1 MSKKMFYG
9 PRGGLYIQIDYD
21 VDTLPFL
28 KSLPDAKWEPTL
40 ELWSISSSVEDRAR
54 ILEVAEQLEIEVPD
68 EIRNIDYSDEVCDLV
83 DAAQQKGLYPFQIKG
98 VEFLV
103 SKKKAMLGDDMGLGK
118 AQSLT
123 SKILTPSG
131 WSTMGELRVG
141 DEVMGA
147 DGKPTRV
154 TGVYPQGE
162 KEMFEVEFSDGS
174 KTQCCEEHLWVV
186 NTPSRRSRGDMPRT
200 LSLKQIVDSGLRCS
214 SGNLKYFIPLV
225 SPVEH
230 SETSLP
236 INPYVLGVILR
247 DGSIVLGPPRISCP
261 DEQVFEEVLKR
272 LPEGVSANK
281 IKNTEPACL
290 EYSLTTG
297 RNSHSNPI
305 TDALRIMKLQG
316 RTSLEKFI
324 PEEYLFASIK
334 QRREL
339 LAGLLD
345 TDGSAFDST
354 IEYSSSSRE
363 LSRGVVHIVQSL
375 GGTARLKSRK
385 TFYSYKG
392 EKRQGQD
399 SYRVTITMPNG
410 FNPFKLSR
418 KASALRRAG
427 KYGPSRAI
435 KRIESLGRM
444 EAQCI
449 EVETDDNL
457 YITDDYIVTH
467 NTVQAIMSLPPNN
480 RVLIICPSVVKHN
493 WRKEILNWRSDYEV
507 FVAVKKT
514 DVRPPKIG
522 EIVVVNHDIL
532 PGKLAGNRAVI
543 PKEYYGL
550 VIVSDEAHYAKN
562 RKSIRT
568 KKVRAL
574 CMKASKVIGL
584 TGTPLANHPMD
595 LYSVLWSHDL
605 DIEAFGGMAGFVRA
619 YGGTEG
625 DYGGYV
631 FGKPRPEAPE
641 LLRRVML
648 RRLKE
653 DVLPELPRKTYRNLE
668 VPLSNKIKKEMDKI
682 DKVYGTLIM
691 KGDLPPFDKFSKV
704 RKALASDRVPAMLE
718 IVEVYEEA
726 ERPLLVFSAHREPI
740 DALGL
745 RPGWA
750 VITGDVPSEKRFEI
764 AERFQKGEL
773 IGIALTIAAGGV
785 GLTLTR
791 APEILFVDLAWR
803 PCDNAQA
810 EDRICRIGQTSDS
823 VLITRMM
830 SDHPLDKHVNQLLI
844 DKQLLIES
852 VVEKSGAGNL
862 LMGNREEIF
871 DSAERKVEEMSDG

>member
-1 MSKKMFYG
+1 MSRKMFYG

-28 KSLPDAKWEPTL
+28 KSLPGSKWEPVL
-40 ELWSISSSVEDRAR
+40 ELWSISSSIENRAR

-68 EIRNIDYSDEVCDLV
+68 EIRNIDYSDEACDLV

-118 AQSLT
+118 
-123 SKILTPSG
+123 TP
-131 WSTMGELRVG
+131 
-141 DEVMGA
+141 
-147 DGKPTRV
+147 
-154 TGVYPQGE
+154 
-162 KEMFEVEFSDGS
+162 
-174 KTQCCEEHLWVV
+174 
-186 NTPSRRSRGDMPRT
+186 
-200 LSLKQIVDSGLRCS
+200 
-214 SGNLKYFIPLV
+214 
-225 SPVEH
+225 
-230 SETSLP
+230 
-236 INPYVLGVILR
+236 
-247 DGSIVLGPPRISCP
+247 
-261 DEQVFEEVLKR
+261 
-272 LPEGVSANK
+272 
-281 IKNTEPACL
+281 
-290 EYSLTTG
+290 
-297 RNSHSNPI
+297 
-305 TDALRIMKLQG
+305 
-316 RTSLEKFI
+316 
-324 PEEYLFASIK
+324 
-334 QRREL
+334 
-339 LAGLLD
+339 
-345 TDGSAFDST
+345 
-354 IEYSSSSRE
+354 
-363 LSRGVVHIVQSL
+363 
-375 GGTARLKSRK
+375 
-385 TFYSYKG
+385 
-392 EKRQGQD
+392 
-399 SYRVTITMPNG
+399 
-410 FNPFKLSR
+410 
-418 KASALRRAG
+418 
-427 KYGPSRAI
+427 
-435 KRIESLGRM
+435 
-444 EAQCI
+444 
-449 EVETDDNL
+449 
-457 YITDDYIVTH
+457 
-467 NTVQAIMSLPPNN
+467 QAIMSLPPNE

-507 FVAVKKT
+507 FVAVKKN
-514 DVRPPKIG
+514 DVRPPKTG

-595 LYSVLWSHDL
+595 LYGVLWSHDL

-653 DVLPELPRKTYRNLE
+653 DVLPELPKKAYRNLE
-668 VPLSNKIKKEMDKI
+668 IPLSNEIKKEMDEI

-704 RKALASDRVPAMLE
+704 RKALASDRIPAMLE
-718 IVEVYEEA
+718 IVEGYEEA
-726 ERPLLVFSAHREPI
+726 ERPLLVFSAHRDPI
-740 DALGL
+740 DALAQ

-750 VITGDVPSEKRFEI
+750 VITGDIPSEERFEI
-764 AERFQKGEL
+764 AERFQRGEL

-852 VVEKSGAGNL
+852 VVERSGADNL
-862 LMGNREEIF
+862 LMGNRQEIF
-871 DSAERKVEEMSDG
+871 DLAEKKIEELRSE